1 MSQRIFC
8 SPKMQPKFFLDLKR
22 NSYQINDSSQPNF
35 YRGQKLRPKTMHL
48 YVIFGNFLKRSASGG
63 QMTAVICGRKNLK
76 STQQEQNIVRKALV
90 KKKWRKVEWQIFQ
103 SFLSETLNLN
113 EPPIKSGG
121 INVKRSSS
129 LMKNGS
135 QKCSTGTPLDF

>member
-1 MSQRIFC
+1 MSWHIFC
-8 SPKMQPKFFLDLKR
+8 SPKMQPKFFVDLKR
-22 NSYQINDSSQPNF
+22 NSYQISDSSQPNV
-35 YRGQKLRPKTMHL
+35 YREQKLRPKTMHL

-63 QMTAVICGRKNLK
+63 QMTVVICGRKNLK

-103 SFLSETLNLN
+103 SFLSKTLNCN
-113 EPPIKSGG
+113 EPPIKSVG
-121 INVKRSSS
+121 INVKHSSS

-135 QKCSTGTPLDF
+135 QKC